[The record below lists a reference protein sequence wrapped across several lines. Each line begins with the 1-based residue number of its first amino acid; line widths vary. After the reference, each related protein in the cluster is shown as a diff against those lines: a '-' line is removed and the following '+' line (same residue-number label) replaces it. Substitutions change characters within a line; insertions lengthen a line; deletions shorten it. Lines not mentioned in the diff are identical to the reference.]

1 MKKLLALCL
10 TAVVCLCCLVSCNS
24 STVKNEW
31 FSDEILE
38 NCAIPDLPEISDRD
52 YYHRTSN
59 QSARIEFKATDE
71 EIREYARTVYEY
83 LEAQS
88 FEYLGTRG
96 SQKASLAGAFASYY
110 FKDTSSFG
118 ECYTTYYAEE
128 YIFVYSNDKDASD
141 GITFNEILITSVKS
155 KTIKY
160 NGKDI
165 TVNAKINI
173 NYDDRYYLKESEITY
188 PIGELISG
196 YWFFHS
202 GIIDGKEVIINDK
215 YDDGLIVTPTYYSLM
230 IFNGDYTGTYE
241 FKGTTKTFA
250 WTLLDDTNVQVE
262 FSDGTRGTV
271 TFINDER
278 IRFTYGDLIL
288 IYDT

>member
-128 YIFVYSNDKDASD
+128 
-141 GITFNEILITSVKS
+141 
-155 KTIKY
+155 
-160 NGKDI
+160 
-165 TVNAKINI
+165 
-173 NYDDRYYLKESEITY
+173 
-188 PIGELISG
+188 
-196 YWFFHS
+196 
-202 GIIDGKEVIINDK
+202 
-215 YDDGLIVTPTYYSLM
+215 
-230 IFNGDYTGTYE
+230 
-241 FKGTTKTFA
+241 
-250 WTLLDDTNVQVE
+250 
-262 FSDGTRGTV
+262 
-271 TFINDER
+271 
-278 IRFTYGDLIL
+278 
-288 IYDT
+288 